1 MEDNE
6 NLVTIS
12 NRTLCSFV
20 KVQNI
25 SRIVCAVLCS
35 VSDCLSYQQK
45 YMTVQ
50 KFQMREIG
58 KNQKMQ
64 KLFRRFGSI
73 GGKATEFFLHFL
85 FIDAQMEVVQK
96 VK

>member
-1 MEDNE
+1 MEDND

-20 KVQNI
+20 KVQNN

-58 KNQKMQ
+58 KKSENAENTQ
-64 KLFRRFGSI
+64 
-73 GGKATEFFLHFL
+73 
-85 FIDAQMEVVQK
+85 EVWQHRWK
-96 VK
+96 GY